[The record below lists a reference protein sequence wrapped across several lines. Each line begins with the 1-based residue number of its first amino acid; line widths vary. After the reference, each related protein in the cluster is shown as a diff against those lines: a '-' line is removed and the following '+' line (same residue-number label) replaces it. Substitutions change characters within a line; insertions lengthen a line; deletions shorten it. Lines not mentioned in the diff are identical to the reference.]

1 MKYKSKRGY
10 FYKMVGDKKIRI
22 SIKEYKSIKG
32 GTVKEDGK
40 LEMSDFDKNSN
51 EYKTLTDVHSNS
63 FSKSKIKTE
72 ELNEICLKVIN
83 KPWFLRYEPV
93 LIFGSNNITQNYF
106 LFACHNIG
114 INLFKKVVFF
124 QNPGTSTQEKKIDID
139 NIDIKYLIEL
149 FWGLVNI
156 RKNKKPNFM
165 TTLYDTLMN
174 YFSLD
179 INIQKLTELLES
191 RDDIR
196 QMIKTIKVK
205 KYRRLSKEFQNRSV
219 NGKSISKLN
228 IKNSINKFK
237 GYDTP
242 AAIIIMKELPRIDSE
257 VKKLISSGIKNE
269 EIKKYQI
276 EQFKKLLKTIEI
288 YKRNIS

>member
-10 FYKMVGDKKIRI
+10 FYKIVGNKKIRI
-22 SIKEYKSIKG
+22 SIEEYKSMKG
-32 GTVKEDGK
+32 GTVKEDGE
-40 LEMSDFDKNSN
+40 LEVSDFEKDSK
-51 EYKTLTDVHSNS
+51 YQTLTDIRHSS
-63 FSKSKIKTE
+63 LGKIKTD
-72 ELNEICLKVIN
+72 ELNEIRLKVIN
-83 KPWFLRYEPV
+83 NPWFLGNEPV
-93 LIFGSNNITQNYF
+93 LIFGSNNTTPNYF
-106 LFACHNIG
+106 LFACHNIR

-124 QNPGTSTQEKKIDID
+124 KNKVTTVEEIKTID
-139 NIDIKYLIEL
+139 NIDILYLIEL

-179 INIQKLTELLES
+179 TNIKKLTQLLES
-191 RDDIR
+191 SDDIR
-196 QMIKTIKVK
+196 KMIKTIKVK
-205 KYRRLSKEFQNRSV
+205 KSQRISKDFQNRSV

-242 AAIIIMKELPRIDSE
+242 AAIIIMNELKRIVSE
-257 VKKLISSGIKNE
+257 VKKLISFGKKNE
-269 EIKKYQI
+269 EIKKYQT
-276 EQFKKLLKTIEI
+276 EQFKKLLETIKI

>member
-1 MKYKSKRGY
+1 MKYKSKCGY
-10 FYKMVGDKKIRI
+10 FYKIVSNKKIRI
-22 SIKEYKSIKG
+22 SIEEYKSIKG
-32 GTVKEDGK
+32 GTIKNDGE
-40 LEMSDFDKNSN
+40 LAVSDFDKNST
-51 EYKTLTDVHSNS
+51 YKTLTDIHSS
-63 FSKSKIKTE
+63 PFGKITSD
-72 ELNEICLKVIN
+72 ELNNIRLKVIN
-83 KPWFLRYEPV
+83 NPWFLGNEPV
-93 LIFGSNNITQNYF
+93 LIFGSDNTSNHF

-124 QNPGTSTQEKKIDID
+124 KNPGIKIDID

-179 INIQKLTELLES
+179 ININKLTQLLS
-191 RDDIR
+191 SDDIR
-196 QMIKTIKVK
+196 KMIKTIKIK
-205 KYRRLSKEFQNRSV
+205 KYKRISKEFQNRSV

-242 AAIIIMKELPRIDSE
+242 AAIIIIKELKRIDSE

-269 EIKKYQI
+269 EIKKYQT
-276 EQFKKLLKTIEI
+276 EQFEKLLEAIKI